1 MGYLGIPDGF
11 WIEMIIILSV
21 VILLVGVIPAIFRYR
36 IGASKNK
43 WFSNQ
48 QINTLHKKIDWILC
62 IVFVIS
68 IITSVLLFTSQLFI
82 PYILSGLFVLT
93 RIGVQTYME
102 WKFSDNR
109 KDFQVSLLSL
119 TLTFVCLLGFYL
131 WLEYFS

>member
-1 MGYLGIPDGF
+1 M
-11 WIEMIIILSV
+11 IILSV

-62 IVFVIS
+62 IVFVTS

-119 TLTFVCLLGFYL
+119 TLTFVCLLGFYF